1 MFSSRFVRWTRLDRL
16 ARRDGVSDRAVA
28 LVFTARMVDEVLS
41 SAWVV
46 LAPTFRAVFRLS
58 LVQVGLLLQ
67 ACNWTALVVEPLSSA
82 WIDLR
87 SRRALMFPGALAL
100 AVSMLL
106 MGVAREYAVL
116 LAAFGLYGIGSGPL
130 VLTADVLVVESFPGD
145 PERAFG
151 RATFI
156 DTLGALAGPGLVAV
170 AAAGGVSWRLL
181 LAGLGAGAFGYAVAV
196 GATHFPN
203 PATANGDAPEEGGW
217 RQLGANAVAV
227 LRHAEARRWL
237 AVLLCCDLFEA
248 AFVLKYV
255 WLHDAVGLSQPLVA
269 LWAVAEQAVDLV
281 ALALLD
287 RWLARREPVWLL
299 RVAAGA
305 LVVLPAVWV
314 ATPGVAGRIVV
325 GVPLAFAWA
334 LLWPLAKS
342 QQLTALPER
351 AGAAQAIAA
360 VFPIL
365 PLAVLESQ
373 LASAIGTGTAMALTA
388 GAGAVLLLAV
398 LPVTLGDGLN
408 PPRRPPGGR
417 DCVS

>member
-28 LVFTARMVDEVLS
+28 VVFTARMVDEVLS

-46 LAPTFRAVFRLS
+46 LAPTFRAVGRLS

-100 AVSMLL
+100 AVSMLV

-130 VLTADVLVVESFPGD
+130 VLTADVLVIESFPGD
-145 PERAFG
+145 PERAFS
-151 RATFI
+151 RATFV
-156 DTLGALAGPGLVAV
+156 DTLGALSGPALVAL
-170 AAAGGVSWRLL
+170 AEAGGVSWRLL
-181 LAGLGAGAFGYAVAV
+181 LVALGAGAFGYAVAIR
-196 GATHFPN
+196 ATHFPT
-203 PATANGDAPEEGGW
+203 PVAAAGEAPEEGGW
-217 RQLGANAVAV
+217 RQLGANARTV

-237 AVLLCCDLFEA
+237 AVLLCLDLFEA

-269 LWAVAEQAVDLV
+269 LWAVAEHGVDLV

-287 RWLARREPVWLL
+287 GWLARRDAVWLL
-299 RVAAGA
+299 RAAAFA
-305 LVVLPAVWV
+305 LVVLPALWV
-314 ATPGVAGRIVV
+314 EAPGVVGRIIV
-325 GVPLAFAWA
+325 GIPLAFAWT

-351 AGAAQAIAA
+351 AGAAQALAA
-360 VFPIL
+360 LFPIL

-373 LASAIGTGTAMALTA
+373 LASAIGTGAAMALTA

-398 LPVTLGDGLN
+398 LPGSLSWWRA
-408 PPRRPPGGR
+408 PQSEAR
-417 DCVS
+417 